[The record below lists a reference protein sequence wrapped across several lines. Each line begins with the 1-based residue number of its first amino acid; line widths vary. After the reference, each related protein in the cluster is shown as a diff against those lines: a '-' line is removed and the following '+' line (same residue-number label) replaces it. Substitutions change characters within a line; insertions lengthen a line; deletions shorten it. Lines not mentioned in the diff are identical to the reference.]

1 MKMLVPK
8 HGEVR
13 FAPRHGG
20 GAREEE
26 NDGAPEGTLLTLVDT
41 ACPANALTVEYCGRL
56 KTEAFTAQELC
67 PLTRWEN
74 LGCRNPIGLDHV
86 LVSQSLAVGVT
97 AEKVALGKFGGTRPA
112 TDRFPDPLLAVPDHC
127 PVKVRLSL

>member
-1 MKMLVPK
+1 MVAVPVK
-8 HGEVR
+8 R
-13 FAPRHGG
+13 R
-20 GAREEE
+20 
-26 NDGAPEGTLLTLVDT
+26 NGAPEGTLLTLVDT